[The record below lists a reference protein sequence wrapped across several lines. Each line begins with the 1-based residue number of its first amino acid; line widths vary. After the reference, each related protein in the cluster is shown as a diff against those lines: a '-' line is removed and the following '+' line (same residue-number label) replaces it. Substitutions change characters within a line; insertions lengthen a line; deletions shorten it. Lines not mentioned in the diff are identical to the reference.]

1 MEYIKT
7 NGELYHHG
15 VLGQKWGQRNG
26 PPYPLKPGQ
35 HSAAE
40 KKAGWTKSISG
51 GDVKK
56 KKHTLKE
63 VAKTTVSVYR
73 DESKNFF
80 KNPKDNLKRTVTHPI
95 KSSIPAQ
102 VKERLNNEDEKTGG
116 ISRAKLETA
125 EASTRNKTRKSAEEY
140 KKAKQNL
147 QDAKDKRKE
156 TRERNFEAQD
166 RKDEKE
172 AYKTSDEFIDS
183 INDVRKARKE
193 TRAAEKEVRRQL
205 KAEAG
210 RDLYAKGQTV
220 EKYAKKQFAVGLT
233 SAGADYVAKI
243 LAQSGNDKAAVATLV
258 ASNAA
263 WIGYNIYAEVQKNK
277 LRAYYAAS

>member
-40 KKAGWTKSISG
+40 KKAGWTKSVSSTTG
-51 GDVKK
+51 GVKK
-56 KKHTLKE
+56 K
-63 VAKTTVSVYR
+63 SV
-73 DESKNFF
+73 
-80 KNPKDNLKRTVTHPI
+80 
-95 KSSIPAQ
+95 
-102 VKERLNNEDEKTGG
+102 KTGG
-116 ISRAKLETA
+116 FKEFATRNDPIVKLDKKLQERKAERASTKTGGLSRRTLENA
-125 EASTRNKTRKSAEEY
+125 EASTRNKTHKSAENY
-140 KKAKQNL
+140 
-147 QDAKDKRKE
+147 KDKKE
-156 TRERNFEAQD
+156 SLENAKSKNKEEQTKESRDELRN
-166 RKDEKE
+166 
-172 AYKTSDEFIDS
+172 
-183 INDVRKARKE
+183 ARKE

-220 EKYAKKQFAVGLT
+220 EKYAKKQVAVGFA
-233 SAGADYVAKI
+233 SVGAGYVAKS
-243 LAQSGNDKAAVATLV
+243 LARSGNDKAAVVTMA
-258 ASNAA
+258 ASAA
-263 WIGYNIYAEVQKNK
+263 VWLGYNIYAEAQKNK

>member
-1 MEYIKT
+1 MVYVKT
-7 NGELYHHG
+7 NSELYHHG
-15 VLGQKWGQRNG
+15 VLGQKWGVRNG
-26 PPYPLKPGQ
+26 PPYPLSPGA

-40 KKAGWTKSISG
+40 KKAGYTKSISG

-63 VAKTTVSVYR
+63 VAKTTASVYR

-125 EASTRNKTRKSAEEY
+125 EASTRNKTKKSAENY
-140 KKAKQNL
+140 KSKKESLENAKVKN
-147 QDAKDKRKE
+147 KE
-156 TRERNFEAQD
+156 EQTQESR
-166 RKDEKE
+166 DEL
-172 AYKTSDEFIDS
+172 
-183 INDVRKARKE
+183 RKARKE
-193 TRAAEKEVRRQL
+193 TRAAEKEVKLQL
-205 KAEAG
+205 RAEKGRELYSKGHTIEEYQRSTRVTAAVNLGVQLVSFAMYNAG
-210 RDLYAKGQTV
+210 N
-220 EKYAKKQFAVGLT
+220 EKYAAFL
-233 SAGADYVAKI
+233 SAAGDAMMIGTAIYNE
-243 LAQSGNDKAAVATLV
+243 AQSK
-258 ASNAA
+258 
-263 WIGYNIYAEVQKNK
+263 K